1 MGMSME
7 MSGCVLRLT
16 LDSPHSGN
24 ALDDA
29 VLASLGQALDRAEAD
44 AAVRVLVIDATGPVF
59 CSGADLGGT
68 PGTAPAE
75 AARLYFRTLRRI
87 TRSAR
92 TVVCVVDGA
101 AQAGGIGLLAASDY
115 VICSEQ
121 ASFRLPEVLLG
132 LIPAC
137 VLPFLIRRVGVHASQ
152 MLALSAH
159 KIDARRALE
168 LHLVDQVAA
177 DTGEALRRLILSV
190 ARTPPQAVAALKD
203 YMGRLAPVG
212 EREEELAVAGI
223 AALMAQ
229 PEALARVHELA
240 AHGVWGGT
248 RP

>member
-1 MGMSME
+1 MGISME

-29 VLASLGQALDRAEAD
+29 ALASLGEALDRAEAD
-44 AAVRVLVIDATGPVF
+44 DAVRVLVISATGPVF

-68 PGTAPAE
+68 PGKAPAE
-75 AARLYFRTLRRI
+75 AARLYFQALRRM
-87 TRSAR
+87 TCSPR

-115 VICSEQ
+115 VICSEE

-137 VLPFLIRRVGVHASQ
+137 VLPFLIRRLGVHGSQ

-177 DTGEALRRLILSV
+177 DTSDALRRFILSV

-212 EREEELAVAGI
+212 AREEELAVAGI
-223 AALMAQ
+223 TTLMAQ
-229 PEALARVHELA
+229 PATLARVHELA
-240 AHGVWGGT
+240 AHGVWRGSQ
-248 RP
+248 P